1 MSMRNAITFVLIII
15 TLASCGQIKGSGYTR
30 IIYSH
35 SVKDSFE
42 LYITVPKSYD
52 SNQVYAVFYYF
63 DANLKSGKKLR
74 EMIQQPAF
82 ASRVNKT
89 IFVGIGHRGD
99 FHELRRRDFILPSIR
114 QGDTSGLAVNYGQA
128 ANFYNFMKNELMP
141 IITKAYKTDP
151 LNNSIMGHSLGG
163 LFVFYSL
170 FRNDSLFRNYY
181 ALSPSLW
188 VDGYSIYR
196 FNKLNGLYAPP
207 RNLYFSTGSL
217 EIVNRIK
224 AGTEEMSA
232 FLQKEQYPGISVVYD
247 IHQGENHNSQ
257 VEESLE
263 YILKQ
268 K

>member
-128 ANFYNFMKNELMP
+128 TNFYNFMKNELMP

-163 LFVFYSL
+163 WV
-170 FRNDSLFRNYY
+170 
-181 ALSPSLW
+181 AL
-188 VDGYSIYR
+188 
-196 FNKLNGLYAPP
+196 KLAVYAPERVAKLVLVDPAGIVPLSISP
-207 RNLYFSTGSL
+207 RMIWKSMNFMMMPNARSRVLASAGNSRKNGKTAHIKPRSKPNKARFMARKL
-217 EIVNRIK
+217 EKPRHAAK
-224 AGTEEMSA
+224 RK
-232 FLQKEQYPGISVVYD
+232 L
-247 IHQGENHNSQ
+247 
-257 VEESLE
+257 
-263 YILKQ
+263 
-268 K
+268 